1 MAWSMTP
8 KRRRRALNTL
18 EKGIFASVLGIAC
31 LLAPSFSGSSPV
43 LETVAAGLQV
53 PGWFA
58 LGVGL
63 ALMAVH
69 LALKRRAVQASD
81 LPVVVRNRR
90 APAKN
95 PGPGSQGAG
104 SWSSEV
110 FDAIEWRRFEAVCEA
125 LFAQDGFEVRS
136 RSHGAHGSLDIWLG
150 RANAPEPVAVVHCKH
165 WLARPVGVDEMRE
178 FLAVMATH
186 QLQRGSYATR
196 SGYTADAKRFAQDN
210 GIQALDGAALLDLI
224 AKRTPEQQ
232 QALLAVAFEGEYW
245 RPTCASCGIKL
256 VNYPAIGGG
265 AAFWGCSNHP
275 RCNFLLPMTAGH
287 ALGGI
292 GRGSVHGRP
301 FSRARWMF
309 ARHAP
314 GCSRSSGSTSRS
326 RR

>member
-1 MAWSMTP
+1 MAWSITP

-69 LALKRRAVQASD
+69 LTLKRRAVQASD

-90 APAKN
+90 APARN
-95 PGPGSQGAG
+95 PRAG
-104 SWSSEV
+104 SEDAATWSSDV
-110 FDAIEWRRFEAVCEA
+110 FAVIEWRRFEAVCEA
-125 LFAQDGFEVRS
+125 LFAQDGFEVGS
-136 RSHGAHGSLDIWLG
+136 RSSGADGSVDIWLHC
-150 RANAPEPVAVVHCKH
+150 ANAPEPVVVVHCKH
-165 WLARPVGVDEMRE
+165 WLAQPVGVDEMRE
-178 FLAVMATH
+178 FLAVMASH
-186 QLQRGSYATR
+186 QLQRGRYATR
-196 SGYTADAKRFAQDN
+196 SGYTADAKRFAQDH

-224 AKRTPEQQ
+224 ATRTPEQQ
-232 QALLAVAFEGEYW
+232 QALLAIAFEGEYW

-275 RCNFLLPMTAGH
+275 RCNFLLPMTA
-287 ALGGI
+287 AM
-292 GRGSVHGRP
+292 R
-301 FSRARWMF
+301 
-309 ARHAP
+309 
-314 GCSRSSGSTSRS
+314 
-326 RR
+326 